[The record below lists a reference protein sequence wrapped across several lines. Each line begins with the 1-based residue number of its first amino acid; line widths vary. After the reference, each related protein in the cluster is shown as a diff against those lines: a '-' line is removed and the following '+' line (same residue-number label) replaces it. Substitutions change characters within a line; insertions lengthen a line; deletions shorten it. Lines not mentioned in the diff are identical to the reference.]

1 MQHRTGRYFCIACAL
16 AVLCPTL
23 ALGAPQ
29 APPSA
34 PVTVVNTTA
43 NPVPITGSTTVSGTI
58 AATQSGTWTVQV
70 VNPNAAPVQ
79 TINVDKD
86 GRIPYQTMREG
97 TFCTDNNHCA
107 VFFPT
112 VPANHRLVVRD
123 LSGFMVFGS
132 PSGSI
137 NSPGFLVT
145 LASGADSSPGST
157 GFIAPTIPMSI
168 SRLFTSLFCST
179 STAS

>member
-86 GRIPYQTMREG
+86 GRAFLTTLYLRRYVTYCARRKRYAQTQGAARLLRSV
-97 TFCTDNNHCA
+97 TITA
-107 VFFPT
+107 VSN
-112 VPANHRLVVRD
+112 A
-123 LSGFMVFGS
+123 
-132 PSGSI
+132 
-137 NSPGFLVT
+137 
-145 LASGADSSPGST
+145 
-157 GFIAPTIPMSI
+157 
-168 SRLFTSLFCST
+168 
-179 STAS
+179 